1 MAGLDGFAAK
11 LDPPMYVVTA
21 RAPDGERGG
30 CLVGFASQSSI
41 DPPRFVVWLS
51 RANHTYRVACRASHL
66 TVHLLDP
73 EHHGTAR
80 LFGEETGDA
89 VDKFARVDWR
99 PGEAGSPVLVGS
111 PGWFTGRVEARLDG
125 GDHVGFLLAPVAEG
139 PTEEPTGEPTEDPA
153 GEPGSPDARRPRL
166 FLLSDAASFS
176 PGHPA

>member
-1 MAGLDGFAAK
+1 MAGLDGFTSK
-11 LDPPMYVVTA
+11 LDPTMYVVTA
-21 RAPDGERGG
+21 TAPDGERAG

-51 RANHTYRVACRASHL
+51 RANHTYRVACRSSHL
-66 TVHLLDP
+66 TVHLLGP
-73 EHHGTAR
+73 EQRGTAR

-99 PGEAGSPVLVGS
+99 PGEAGSPVLAHS
-111 PGWFTGRVEARLDG
+111 PGWFTGTVEARLDG

-139 PTEEPTGEPTEDPA
+139 PAEEPPSSED
-153 GEPGSPDARRPRL
+153 SRPRL
-166 FLLSDAASFS
+166 FLLSDAAHFS